1 MNRQPAPRQRAMH
14 PPALHQLAMHQ
25 PAMHQ
30 PAMLPPAVLPPAV
43 HQPARTT
50 FTAASRRPAALHAA
64 ALAVAAVA
72 LLAAC
77 AVPKA
82 ARMERPAALQGL
94 AEERLEG
101 VGAGRSGRWQLAGME
116 GQFERSADRLS
127 FFDAVARDRAT
138 VRLTWRTAAG
148 HSGEMSCKAA
158 QTEVTAGSIQAT
170 ARPLGV
176 DCTMRAAQADRT
188 ERAGTLRLEGRAAA
202 AGSRQERS
210 GRWSAGETALDIR
223 SVHRVE
229 GSPLPLE
236 APFGYVLSRG
246 GTPVAAVEL
255 EGTRPRLWRPAEGTA
270 WRDDATVV
278 LVALALLWDPA
289 R

>member
-1 MNRQPAPRQRAMH
+1 MNREPATRQRALR
-14 PPALHQLAMHQ
+14 PPDTHQ
-25 PAMHQ
+25 PAAGHPARAAFTASSG
-30 PAMLPPAVLPPAV
+30 PAMPRA
-43 HQPARTT
+43 
-50 FTAASRRPAALHAA
+50 TAAAA
-64 ALAVAAVA
+64 AAVA

-101 VGAGRSGRWQLAGME
+101 IGAGRSGRWQVAGVE
-116 GQFERSADRLS
+116 GQFERSADRVS
-127 FFDAVARDRAT
+127 FLDAVARDRAT

-148 HSGEMSCKAA
+148 HSGEMSCKAT
-158 QTEVTAGSIQAT
+158 QTEVTAGSIQAA

-176 DCTMRAAQADRT
+176 DCAMRVVHTDRT
-188 ERAGTLRLEGRAAA
+188 ERAGTLRLEGRAAG
-202 AGSRQERS
+202 AGSRQERT
-210 GRWSAGETALDIR
+210 GRWSAGDMALDIR